1 MKRRAFIGGIGLGAA
16 GSLLISKSVEAGTK
30 QRIEFAKGPTDRP
43 MDIRIA
49 VKPVFS
55 PIIHTDVWEGP
66 CRPTTKSRPEQEGSR
81 DPILE
86 AVAGWSM
93 ADGKTPEQERA
104 DAEEGMQ
111 KITEI
116 LRKNLNPDIQLLDPV
131 LLDYSEDFWISPE
144 KLSRLE
150 QDKDKVDVYLY
161 RGTLLGY
168 PAAVI
173 AETFR
178 KPIVLGGGFGARDV
192 VARLKTRGLEG
203 YAVFNEELNPLL
215 ARLKTRKAFEQ
226 TRILIV
232 TDREMPP
239 LPIQSCVDVNVLE
252 DKFGIGSHFVSYREF
267 AGEMDEVI
275 GSKEWRAKAKDRAE
289 QLIKNAEK
297 TYIDKKHVQRSFEF
311 YYAVKNLMQKYD
323 CNAFTIECF
332 ELCASRLADKYLITP
347 CLVHTL
353 LKDEGIA
360 SACEADLNAL
370 LAMRLLMS
378 VSGKSSFMGNPR
390 AFTEDQLVINHS
402 VPGIKMAGYA
412 KPDLPYH
419 LRHFVESGWGTKAM
433 IDFTNLDEK
442 AVTLARLNPLG
453 TKLYLAKG
461 EVVDCSGFDKGT
473 LLGCSLAVHIK
484 VPDPRECMRKL
495 DDFGSHL
502 SMVYGDHT
510 QEVAKLADMLGLEVV
525 YAT

>member
-1 MKRRAFIGGIGLGAA
+1 
-16 GSLLISKSVEAGTK
+16 
-30 QRIEFAKGPTDRP
+30 

-55 PIIHTDVWEGP
+55 PIIHSDVWEGP

-353 LKDEGIA
+353 LKDEGKPIGA
-360 SACEADLNAL
+360 SV
-370 LAMRLLMS
+370 RRS
-378 VSGKSSFMGNPR
+378 SG
-390 AFTEDQLVINHS
+390 
-402 VPGIKMAGYA
+402 
-412 KPDLPYH
+412 
-419 LRHFVESGWGTKAM
+419 
-433 IDFTNLDEK
+433 
-442 AVTLARLNPLG
+442 
-453 TKLYLAKG
+453 
-461 EVVDCSGFDKGT
+461 
-473 LLGCSLAVHIK
+473 
-484 VPDPRECMRKL
+484 
-495 DDFGSHL
+495 
-502 SMVYGDHT
+502 
-510 QEVAKLADMLGLEVV
+510 
-525 YAT
+525 